1 MTAARSFWREG
12 DNMSGRN
19 LSHENFDGVKFEGQD
34 LSNSNFYN
42 ASFRNASFKNCN
54 FEGSSFAG
62 ADLTECDFYES
73 NFTGVDLTAAVVS
86 FGTHL
91 PHDCD
96 WFIYREVIHN
106 GPIIARLERKAK
118 AVCSC
123 ETPKAVETTVR
134 EYGEVL
140 AELDRVAAELTKTIS
155 NFLYAAADILVER
168 NKLGKGN

>member
-12 DNMSGRN
+12 DNMSGRD
-19 LSHENFDGVKFEGQD
+19 LSGENFDNVKFVGQNMSHSD
-34 LSNSNFYN
+34 FTG
-42 ASFRNASFKNCN
+42 ASFRNASFKDCN
-54 FEGSSFAG
+54 FEGSSFEQ
-62 ADLTECDFYES
+62 ADLTECNFYES
-73 NFTGVDLTAAVVS
+73 NFAYVELDYAKVS

-118 AVCSC
+118 AVCLC

-168 NKLGKGN
+168 NKLREGN